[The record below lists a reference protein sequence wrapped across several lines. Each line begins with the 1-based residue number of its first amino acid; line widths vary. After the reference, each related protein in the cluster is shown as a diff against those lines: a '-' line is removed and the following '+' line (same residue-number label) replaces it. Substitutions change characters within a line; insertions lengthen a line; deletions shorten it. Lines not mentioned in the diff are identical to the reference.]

1 MTAVV
6 KRYQGS
12 WLWAELR
19 LAKVESNGG
28 FEKSIFLV
36 AADP

>member
-6 KRYQGS
+6 KRYQGL
-12 WLWAELR
+12 WLLAEFR
-19 LAKVESNGG
+19 LARAKSNGG

>member
-1 MTAVV
+1 MI
-6 KRYQGS
+6 
-12 WLWAELR
+12 ELEKLV

-28 FEKSIFLV
+28 FEKGIFLV